1 MKKALPVGYEDIR
14 EIIDKKRYYVDKTM
28 MIKSLLDSG
37 GKVNLFTRPRRFGKT
52 LNMSMIRRFFELEID
67 SKGNKI
73 SNAYIF
79 EHLKISSCG
88 EEYMSKQGRFPVIN
102 LSLKSTKQP
111 SFDLAYGMLN
121 RQIGKEFSRHQYVLQ
136 GDALSETEKNRF
148 RKIME
153 EEKDPLLY
161 PDSLQFLS
169 ECLARY
175 HGVNTIILIDEY
187 DVPLENAW
195 TKGFY
200 DEMTAFVRSLFESAL
215 KTNLYLEFAV
225 ITGCLRISRE
235 SIFTGLNNLKI
246 YSMLYPG
253 FEDSF
258 GFTEDEVKEML
269 AYYDLDKKYDE
280 IKKWYDGYRFGRMD
294 IYNPWSIISYV
305 DVLSQNPQAFPACY
319 WSNTSSN
326 DIIKELVEG
335 ADLATRSELE
345 ELIAGGT
352 IEKPIHEDVTYDDIH
367 ESKDNLWNFLFFTGY
382 LKKTDEYFRD
392 DVTYL
397 RLAIPNAEVRTIYRT
412 TILSW
417 FDRKAGRTD
426 LRPLIHAMEIGD
438 CRKIEDIISEKLLE
452 TVSFYDYA
460 ENYYHGFLTG
470 LLKNSESYTV
480 SSNPESGRGR
490 PDIVLRS
497 NKVRGGIAM
506 ILELKA
512 VHSVTGMDEGC
523 VRAVRQIE
531 EKNYEAALKNE
542 GYENIKKYGICFCK
556 KECRVMEG

>member
-1 MKKALPVGYEDIR
+1 
-14 EIIDKKRYYVDKTM
+14 
-28 MIKSLLDSG
+28 
-37 GKVNLFTRPRRFGKT
+37 
-52 LNMSMIRRFFELEID
+52 
-67 SKGNKI
+67 
-73 SNAYIF
+73 
-79 EHLKISSCG
+79 
-88 EEYMSKQGRFPVIN
+88 
-102 LSLKSTKQP
+102 
-111 SFDLAYGMLN
+111 
-121 RQIGKEFSRHQYVLQ
+121 
-136 GDALSETEKNRF
+136 
-148 RKIME
+148 
-153 EEKDPLLY
+153 
-161 PDSLQFLS
+161 
-169 ECLARY
+169 
-175 HGVNTIILIDEY
+175 
-187 DVPLENAW
+187 
-195 TKGFY
+195 
-200 DEMTAFVRSLFESAL
+200 MTAFVRSLFESAL

-382 LKKTDEYFRD
+382 LKKTEEYFRD

-470 LLKNSESYTV
+470 LLKNSDSYTV
-480 SSNPESGRGR
+480 SSNPERCATL
-490 PDIVLRS
+490 LRC
-497 NKVRGGIAM
+497 IW
-506 ILELKA
+506 ILLA
-512 VHSVTGMDEGC
+512 N
-523 VRAVRQIE
+523 A
-531 EKNYEAALKNE
+531 
-542 GYENIKKYGICFCK
+542 
-556 KECRVMEG
+556 